1 MFRRLTLTNVDT
13 GLSSGATS
21 RSSIPLIQ
29 LHISTVTGLMWHG
42 AKFGGFHGSQM
53 LVWLGL
59 GTETLRR
66 NWSLCNKLN
75 SLRNWKVL
83 HLLMLKHHLAP
94 SSLVWHHSYLN
105 ATLPT
110 KKLIH
115 VCVFTTWYDIKPGN
129 INQSDNT
136 FKIKQNVG
144 WGSFTDDN
152 HHTKF

>member
-59 GTETLRR
+59 GTETLVKE
-66 NWSLCNKLN
+66 LKFMQQTKLI
-75 SLRNWKVL
+75 KK
-83 HLLMLKHHLAP
+83 LKGFASANAKTPSGTIVSGLAP
-94 SSLVWHHSYLN
+94 F
-105 ATLPT
+105 LPKCNT
-110 KKLIH
+110 TNKEAYTCMCIH
-115 VCVFTTWYDIKPGN
+115 NMI
-129 INQSDNT
+129 
-136 FKIKQNVG
+136 
-144 WGSFTDDN
+144 
-152 HHTKF
+152 